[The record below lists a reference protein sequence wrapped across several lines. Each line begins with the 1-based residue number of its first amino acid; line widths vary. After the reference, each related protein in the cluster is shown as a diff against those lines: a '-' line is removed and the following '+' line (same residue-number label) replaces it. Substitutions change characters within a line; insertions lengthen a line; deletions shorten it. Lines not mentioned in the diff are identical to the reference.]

1 MTNSS
6 TFGKIN
12 QWARNS
18 ISLKLLVIGIF
29 VLILLIPS
37 EMVQSLIRE
46 RETTRNEAIS
56 EIWRT
61 WGDRQVLA
69 GPVVSVPVITYK
81 SLANGT
87 VESTTRF
94 LHFLPENLSVSGDVV
109 PVIRYRSI
117 YEVVLY
123 STNLAVQGN
132 FKPLNPKGLNV
143 QPSDIKWDKA
153 YVTFGISDMKGVK
166 ENIDLAWNDSVFRM
180 QPGVPIHDI
189 IQGGVSYPVAI
200 DPSVENKFNFKLQ
213 LNGSRL
219 LSFLPFASE
228 MNVNLTSSWANPSF
242 EGAFIPLDKSVTK
255 DGFTAKWKI
264 LELNRNYGQFGFDN
278 FITNNNDD
286 EMPNR
291 MFDNDRIAPDNAV
304 GAFGVN
310 LIMPVDQYQRTTRAA
325 KYGVL
330 FVILTFV
337 TFFFFELLRKKY
349 VHPLQYLIV
358 GFAVMLFYLLLLSL
372 AEYLLFDLAY
382 GISAVVVTLMVML
395 YAGAIFANRK
405 YGIIVGLIL
414 FMLYAYF
421 YTLLQ
426 LQLYSLLFGSIGM
439 AVMLSVIMI
448 LTRNLHRERQN
459 EELEAEE

>member
-1 MTNSS
+1 MSNSF
-6 TFGKIN
+6 TFSKIN

-37 EMVQSLIRE
+37 EMVQSLIHE
-46 RETTRNEAIS
+46 RETTRNQAIS

-61 WGDRQVLA
+61 WGDRQMLA
-69 GPVVSVPVITYK
+69 GPVISVPVVSVK
-81 SLANGT
+81 ALSNGT
-87 VESTTRF
+87 VESTSRF
-94 LHFLPENLSVSGDVV
+94 LHFLPENLFVSGSVV

-123 STNLAVQGN
+123 SGNFIVKGN
-132 FKPLNPKGLNV
+132 FKPLIPKGLNV
-143 QPSDIKWDKA
+143 QPDDIKWDKA
-153 YVTFGISDMKGVK
+153 YITFGISDMKGVK
-166 ENIDLAWNDSVFRM
+166 ENIDMTWNDSVFRM
-180 QPGVPIHDI
+180 QPGLPVHDI
-189 IQGGVSYPVAI
+189 IKGGVSYPVAV
-200 DPSVENKFNFKLQ
+200 DPMLENKFSFKLR

-219 LSFLPFASE
+219 LSFMPFASE
-228 MNVNLTSSWANPSF
+228 MNVDLSSTWANPSF
-242 EGAFIPLDKSVTK
+242 EGAFIPTEKSVSK
-255 DGFTAKWKI
+255 NGFTAKWKI
-264 LELNRNYGQFGFDN
+264 LELNRNYGQFGFYN
-278 FITNNNDD
+278 FIKNGD
-286 EMPNR
+286 ESAKE
-291 MFDNDRIAPDNAV
+291 MFANDRISPENAEGV
-304 GAFGVN
+304 FGVN

-358 GFAVMLFYLLLLSL
+358 GFAIMLFYLLLLSL
-372 AEYLLFDLAY
+372 VEYLLFDIAY
-382 GISAVVVTLMVML
+382 AISAVAVTLMVML
-395 YAGAIFANRK
+395 YAGAIFNNRK
-405 YGIIVGLIL
+405 YGIIVGMIL

-439 AVMLSVIMI
+439 AVMLSVIMV
-448 LTRNLHRERQN
+448 LTRNLHRERQS
-459 EELEAEE
+459 EESEHED

>member
-1 MTNSS
+1 MSNTT

-46 RETTRNEAIS
+46 RESTRNEAIS

-69 GPVVSVPVITYK
+69 GPVVTVPVVSSKT
-81 SLANGT
+81 LTNGT
-87 VESTTRF
+87 IESSTRF
-94 LHFLPENLSVSGDVV
+94 LHFLPENLSVSGNVV

-123 STNLAVQGN
+123 SSSLAVIGN
-132 FKPLNPKGLNV
+132 FKPLVPKGLNV
-143 QPSDIKWDKA
+143 QPEDIKWDKA

-180 QPGVPIHDI
+180 QPGIPVHDI
-189 IQGGVSYPVAI
+189 IKGGVSIPVAI
-200 DPSVENKFNFKLQ
+200 NPAISNKFSFKLK

-219 LSFLPFASE
+219 LSFLPFASD

-242 EGAFIPLDKSVTK
+242 EGAFIPAEKSVTK
-255 DGFTAKWKI
+255 NGFSAKWKI
-264 LELNRNYGQFGFDN
+264 LELNRNYGQFGFDD
-278 FITNNNDD
+278 FIGFG
-286 EMPNR
+286 EKSPNE
-291 MFDNDRIAPDNAV
+291 MFDNDRIAPENAA
-304 GAFGVN
+304 GGFGVN

-358 GFAVMLFYLLLLSL
+358 GFAIMLFYLLLLSL
-372 AEYLLFDLAY
+372 AEYLLFDIAY
-382 GISAVVVTLMVML
+382 LISATVITLMVML
-395 YAGAIFANRK
+395 YAGAIFSNRR

-439 AVMLSVIMI
+439 VIMLSVVML
-448 LTRNLHRERQN
+448 LTRNLHIERQN
-459 EELEAEE
+459 GALEEDL

>member
-1 MTNSS
+1 MLPTS

-12 QWARNS
+12 HWARNS
-18 ISLKLLVIGIF
+18 ISLKLLVIGLF

-37 EMVQSLIRE
+37 EMVQSLISE
-46 RETTRNEAIS
+46 RENTRNITIS

-69 GPVVSVPVITYK
+69 GPVVSVPVVTVK
-81 SLANGT
+81 SLPNGT
-87 VESTTRF
+87 VESSTRF

-123 STNLAVQGN
+123 SGSLSFKGN
-132 FKPLNPKGLNV
+132 FKPLVPKGLNV
-143 QPSDIKWDKA
+143 QPADIKWDKA

-166 ENIDLAWNDSVFRM
+166 ENINLAWNDSVFRM
-180 QPGVPIHDI
+180 QPGVPVHDI
-189 IQGGVSYPVAI
+189 IKGGVSIPVSINPAM
-200 DPSVENKFNFKLQ
+200 DNNFSFKLQ

-219 LSFLPFASE
+219 LAFLPFASE
-228 MNVNLTSSWANPSF
+228 MNVNLTSTWANPSF
-242 EGAFIPLDKSVTK
+242 EGAFIPSDKSVTK
-255 DGFTAKWKI
+255 KGFIAKWKI

-278 FITNNNDD
+278 FITNG
-286 EMPNR
+286 EEVPNTL
-291 MFDNDRIAPDNAV
+291 FTNDRISPDNSV

-358 GFAVMLFYLLLLSL
+358 GFAIMLFYLLLLSL

-382 GISAVVVTLMVML
+382 AISALVVTLMVML
-395 YAGAIFANRK
+395 YAGAIFNNRK

-439 AVMLSVIMI
+439 AVMLSVIML
-448 LTRNLHRERQN
+448 LTRNLHKEREIESIEQ
-459 EELEAEE
+459 EE

>member
-1 MTNSS
+1 MSNTI
-6 TFGKIN
+6 TFSKIN
-12 QWARNS
+12 MWARNS
-18 ISLKLLVIGIF
+18 ISLKLSVIGIF

-46 RETTRNEAIS
+46 RETTRNQAIS

-61 WGDRQVLA
+61 WGDKQVLA
-69 GPVVSVPVITYK
+69 GPVVSVPVVSLK
-81 SLANGT
+81 SLPNGT
-87 VESTTRF
+87 FESSTRY
-94 LHFLPENLSVSGDVV
+94 LHFLPENLSFSGTVV

-123 STNLAVQGN
+123 SGSLAVKGD
-132 FKPLNPKGLNV
+132 FKPLVPKGLNV
-143 QPSDIKWDKA
+143 QSADIKWDKA

-166 ENIDLAWNDSVFRM
+166 ENIDMAWNDSVYRM
-180 QPGVPIHDI
+180 QPGVPVHDI
-189 IQGGVSYPVAI
+189 IKGGVSIPVSI
-200 DPSVENKFNFKLQ
+200 DPAISNQFNFKLQ

-219 LSFLPFASE
+219 LAFLPFASE
-228 MNVNLTSSWANPSF
+228 MNVNLTSTWANPSF
-242 EGAFIPLDKSVTK
+242 EGAFIPVDKNVTK
-255 DGFTAKWKI
+255 SGFTAKWKI
-264 LELNRNYGQFGFDN
+264 LELNRNYGQFGLDN
-278 FITNNNDD
+278 FINNGDD
-286 EMPNR
+286 SQKG
-291 MFDNDRIAPDNAV
+291 MFDNDRISPDNST

-337 TFFFFELLRKKY
+337 TFFFFELLKKKY

-358 GFAVMLFYLLLLSL
+358 GFAIMLFYLLLLSL

-382 GISAVVVTLMVML
+382 VVSAVVVTLMVML
-395 YAGAIFANRK
+395 YAGAIFSNRK
-405 YGIIVGLIL
+405 YGIVVGLIL

-426 LQLYSLLFGSIGM
+426 LQFYSLLFGSIGM
-439 AVMLSVIMI
+439 AVMLSVIML
-448 LTRNLHRERQN
+448 LTRNLHKERGN
-459 EELEAEE
+459 DVLEPEE

>member
-123 STNLAVQGN
+123 STSLAVKGN

-153 YVTFGISDMKGVK
+153 YITFGISDMKGVK
-166 ENIDLAWNDSVFRM
+166 DNIDLAWNDSVFRM

-189 IQGGVSYPVAI
+189 IRGGVSYPVAI
-200 DPSVENKFNFKLQ
+200 DPAIENKFSFKLQ

-228 MNVNLTSSWANPSF
+228 MNVDLSSTWANPSF
-242 EGAFIPLDKSVTK
+242 EGAFIPTEKSVTK
-255 DGFTAKWKI
+255 AGFTAKWKI

-278 FITNNNDD
+278 FINNGEDT
-286 EMPNR
+286 PNL
-291 MFDNDRIAPDNAV
+291 MFANDRISPDNAE
-304 GAFGVN
+304 GGFGVN

-358 GFAVMLFYLLLLSL
+358 GFAIMLFYLLLLSL

-382 GISAVVVTLMVML
+382 AISAVVVTLMVML
-395 YAGAIFANRK
+395 YAGAIFSNHK

-439 AVMLSVIMI
+439 VAMLSVIMA
-448 LTRNLHRERQN
+448 LTRNLHRERQV
-459 EELEAEE
+459 EETEQEV

>member
-1 MTNSS
+1 MSNST

-29 VLILLIPS
+29 VLLLLIPS
-37 EMVQSLIRE
+37 GMVQSLISE
-46 RETTRNEAIS
+46 REGTRNQAIS

-61 WGDRQVLA
+61 WGDRQTLS
-69 GPVVSVPVITYK
+69 GPVVSVPVVTTTQ
-81 SLANGT
+81 SNNGSKET
-87 VESTTRF
+87 NTRY
-94 LHFLPENLSVSGDVV
+94 LHFLPENLTVKGNVT

-123 STNLAVQGN
+123 SGSFMISGN
-132 FKPLNPKGLNV
+132 FNPLETTGLNV
-143 QPSDIKWDKA
+143 QTDEIRWEKA
-153 YVTFGISDMKGVK
+153 VVSFGITDMKGVK

-180 QPGVPIHDI
+180 QPGVPVRDI
-189 IQGGVSYPVAI
+189 IKGGISIPVSV
-200 DPSVENKFNFKLQ
+200 DPARKNNFSFKLQ
-213 LNGSRL
+213 LNGSRS

-228 MNVNLTSSWANPSF
+228 MNVDITSSWSNPSF
-242 EGAFIPLDKSVTK
+242 EGAFIP
-255 DGFTAKWKI
+255 TAKTVTDSGFNARWKV
-264 LELNRNYGQFGFDN
+264 LELNRNYGQSGFGD
-278 FITNNNDD
+278 FIGNYETSPGDIF
-286 EMPNR
+286 E
-291 MFDNDRIAPDNAV
+291 NDRIAPENRA
-304 GAFGVN
+304 GGFGVN

-358 GFAVMLFYLLLLSL
+358 GFAVILFYLLLLSL
-372 AEYLLFDLAY
+372 AEYLLFDIAY
-382 GISAVVVTLMVML
+382 AISALVITLMVML
-395 YAGAIFANRK
+395 YAGAIFSNRR

-421 YTLLQ
+421 YILLQ

-439 AVMLSVIMI
+439 VVMLSVVMI
-448 LTRNLHRERQN
+448 LTRNLHQARHLEDS
-459 EELEAEE
+459 EPEL

>member
-1 MTNSS
+1 MSNSF

-81 SLANGT
+81 SMANGT

-123 STNLAVQGN
+123 STSLAVKGN

-153 YVTFGISDMKGVK
+153 YITFGISDMKGVK

-180 QPGVPIHDI
+180 QPGVPVHDI
-189 IQGGVSYPVAI
+189 IRGGVSYPLAI
-200 DPSVENKFNFKLQ
+200 DPAIENKFSFKLQ

-228 MNVNLTSSWANPSF
+228 MDVNLTSTWANPSF
-242 EGAFIPLDKSVTK
+242 EGAFIPAEKSVTK
-255 DGFTAKWKI
+255 TGFTANWKI

-278 FITNNNDD
+278 FINSSEDSPN
-286 EMPNR
+286 EM
-291 MFDNDRIAPDNAV
+291 FTKDRISPDNTA

-358 GFAVMLFYLLLLSL
+358 GFAIMLFYLLLLSL

-382 GISAVVVTLMVML
+382 AISAVVVTLMVML

-439 AVMLSVIMI
+439 AVMLSVIMV
-448 LTRNLHRERQN
+448 LTRNLHRERQV
-459 EELEAEE
+459 EETEQEV

>member
-1 MTNSS
+1 MSTNITLS
-6 TFGKIN
+6 KVN
-12 QWARNS
+12 NWARNS
-18 ISLKLLVIGIF
+18 ISLKLLVIGFF

-37 EMVQSLIRE
+37 EMMQSLIRE
-46 RETTRNEAIS
+46 RETTRDQTAS

-61 WGDRQVLA
+61 WGDKQVLA
-69 GPVVSVPVITYK
+69 GPVVSVPVVTQK
-81 SLANGT
+81 SADAGT
-87 VESTTRF
+87 VESPTHY
-94 LHFLPENLSVSGDVV
+94 LHFLAENLDITGDIL

-123 STNLAVQGN
+123 SASLQVKGN
-132 FKPLNPKGLNV
+132 FRPLVPKGLNV
-143 QPSDIKWDKA
+143 QPTDIKWDRA

-166 ENIDLAWNDSVFRM
+166 ENIDLTWNDSLYRM
-180 QPGVPIHDI
+180 QPGVPVHDI
-189 IQGGVSYPVAI
+189 IKGGVSVPVAI
-200 DPSVENKFNFKLQ
+200 NPNSENKFKFKLQ

-219 LSFLPFASE
+219 LAFMPFASE
-228 MNVNLTSSWANPSF
+228 MNVTLASPWSNPSF
-242 EGAFIPLDKSVTK
+242 EGAFIPGDKTISNK
-255 DGFTAKWKI
+255 GFAAKWKI
-264 LELNRNYGQFGFDN
+264 LELNRNYGQFGLDD
-278 FITNNNDD
+278 FIGSVQNESNELYTK
-286 EMPNR
+286 
-291 MFDNDRIAPDNAV
+291 DRINAENKM
-304 GAFGVN
+304 GIFGVN

-358 GFAVMLFYLLLLSL
+358 GFAIMLFYLLLLSL
-372 AEYLLFDLAY
+372 AEYMIFDIAY
-382 GISAVVVTLMVML
+382 GIAALVVTVMVML
-395 YAGAIFANRK
+395 YAGAIFSSRK

-439 AVMLSVIMI
+439 AIMLSVIML
-448 LTRNLHRERQN
+448 LTRKLHLERQSSVSDHD
-459 EELEAEE
+459 E

>member
-6 TFGKIN
+6 VFGKIN

-29 VLILLIPS
+29 VLILIIPS
-37 EMVQSLIRE
+37 EMVQSLISE
-46 RETTRNEAIS
+46 RESTRNEAIS

-69 GPVVSVPVITYK
+69 GPVVSVPVVTYK
-81 SLANGT
+81 SLPNGT
-87 VESTTRF
+87 VESATHF
-94 LHFLPENLSVSGDVV
+94 LHFLPDNLTVTGNVV

-123 STNLAVQGN
+123 SSTLAVKGD
-132 FKPLNPKGLNV
+132 FKPLVPKGLNI
-143 QPSDIKWDKA
+143 QPADIKWDKA
-153 YVTFGISDMKGVK
+153 YVTIGISDMKGVK

-180 QPGVPIHDI
+180 QPGVPVHDI
-189 IQGGVSYPVAI
+189 VKGGVSIPVVI
-200 DPSVENKFNFKLQ
+200 DPTLNNKFSFKLQ

-228 MNVNLTSSWANPSF
+228 MNVNLTSAWANPSF
-242 EGAFIPLDKSVTK
+242 EGAFIPTEKSVTK
-255 DGFTAKWKI
+255 SGFTAKWKI
-264 LELNRNYGQFGFDN
+264 LELNRNYGQFGLDD
-278 FITNNNDD
+278 FISNGEEKSTDI
-286 EMPNR
+286 
-291 MFDNDRIAPDNAV
+291 FTNDRISPDNKA
-304 GAFGVN
+304 GGFGVN

-358 GFAVMLFYLLLLSL
+358 GFAIMLFYLLLLSF

-382 GISAVVVTLMVML
+382 AISAVVVTLMVML
-395 YAGAIFANRK
+395 YAGAIFSNRK

-439 AVMLSVIMI
+439 AVMLSVIMV
-448 LTRNLHRERQN
+448 LTRNLHKEREI
-459 EELEAEE
+459 EILESEG

>member
-1 MTNSS
+1 M
-6 TFGKIN
+6 
-12 QWARNS
+12 
-18 ISLKLLVIGIF
+18 
-29 VLILLIPS
+29 LILLIPS

-69 GPVVSVPVITYK
+69 GPVVSVPVVTVK
-81 SLANGT
+81 SLPNGT
-87 VESTTRF
+87 VESNTRF
-94 LHFLPENLSVSGDVV
+94 LHFLPDNLTVSGDVV

-123 STNLAVQGN
+123 SSTLNISGN
-132 FKPLNPKGLNV
+132 FKPLVPKGLNV
-143 QPSDIKWDKA
+143 QPADIKWDKA

-180 QPGVPIHDI
+180 QPGVPVHDI
-189 IQGGVSYPVAI
+189 IKGGVSIPVAI
-200 DPSVENKFNFKLQ
+200 DPAIDNKFGFKLQ

-228 MNVNLTSSWANPSF
+228 MNVDLKSTWANPSF
-242 EGAFIPLDKSVTK
+242 EGAFIPTDKNVTK
-255 DGFTAKWKI
+255 KGFTAKWKI
-264 LELNRNYGQFGFDN
+264 LELNRNYGQFGFDD
-278 FITNNNDD
+278 FINTD
-286 EMPNR
+286 EDKSSDL
-291 MFDNDRIAPDNAV
+291 FTNDRISPDNKA
-304 GAFGVN
+304 GGFGVN

-358 GFAVMLFYLLLLSL
+358 GFAIMLFYLLLLSF

-382 GISAVVVTLMVML
+382 AISAVVVTLMVML
-395 YAGAIFANRK
+395 YAGAIFSNRK

-439 AVMLSVIMI
+439 AVMLSVIML
-448 LTRNLHRERQN
+448 LTRNLHRER
-459 EELEAEE
+459 EVDTIEPEG

>member
-1 MTNSS
+1 
-6 TFGKIN
+6 
-12 QWARNS
+12 
-18 ISLKLLVIGIF
+18 
-29 VLILLIPS
+29 
-37 EMVQSLIRE
+37 MVQSLIRE

-69 GPVVSVPVITYK
+69 GPVVSVPVVTLK
-81 SLANGT
+81 SLPNGT
-87 VESTTRF
+87 VESNTRF
-94 LHFLPENLSVSGDVV
+94 LHFLPENLSISGDVV
-109 PVIRYRSI
+109 PLIRYRSI
-117 YEVVLY
+117 YEAVLY
-123 STNLAVQGN
+123 SSTLNIKGN
-132 FKPLNPKGLNV
+132 FKPLVPKGLNV
-143 QPSDIKWDKA
+143 QPGDIKWDKA

-180 QPGVPIHDI
+180 QPGVPVHDI
-189 IQGGVSYPVAI
+189 IKGGVNMPVAI
-200 DPSVENKFNFKLQ
+200 DPAIDNKFSFKLQ

-228 MNVNLTSSWANPSF
+228 MNVDLKSTWANPSF
-242 EGAFIPLDKSVTK
+242 EGAFIPSDKNITK
-255 DGFTAKWKI
+255 QGFTAKWKI
-264 LELNRNYGQFGFDN
+264 LELNRNYGQFGFDD
-278 FITNNNDD
+278 FINTGEDKSNDL
-286 EMPNR
+286 
-291 MFDNDRIAPDNAV
+291 FTNDRISPDNKA
-304 GAFGVN
+304 GGFGVN

-358 GFAVMLFYLLLLSL
+358 GFAIMLFYLLLLSM
-372 AEYLLFDLAY
+372 AEYMLFDIAY
-382 GISAVVVTLMVML
+382 AISAIVVTLMVML
-395 YAGAIFANRK
+395 YAGAIFSNRK

-439 AVMLSVIMI
+439 AVMLSVIML
-448 LTRNLHRERQN
+448 LTRNLHKEREMESIEQ
-459 EELEAEE
+459 EE

>member
-1 MTNSS
+1 MSTSS
-6 TFGKIN
+6 TFSKIN

-18 ISLKLLVIGIF
+18 ISLNLSVIGLF

-37 EMVQSLIRE
+37 EMVQSLIRD

-61 WGDRQVLA
+61 WGDKQVLA
-69 GPVVSVPVITYK
+69 GPVVSVPVVTLK
-81 SLANGT
+81 SLPNGT
-87 VESTTRF
+87 VESNTRF

-123 STNLAVQGN
+123 SGKLDVKGN
-132 FKPLNPKGLNV
+132 FKPLVPKGLNV
-143 QPSDIKWDKA
+143 QAADIKWDKA

-180 QPGVPIHDI
+180 MPGVPVHDI
-189 IQGGVSYPVAI
+189 IKGGVSIPVVIDPAI
-200 DPSVENKFNFKLQ
+200 DNKFSFKLQ

-219 LSFLPFASE
+219 LAFLPFASE
-228 MNVNLTSSWANPSF
+228 MNVNITSSWANPSF
-242 EGAFIPLDKSVTK
+242 EGAFIPAEKSVTK
-255 DGFTAKWKI
+255 NGFTANWKI

-278 FITNNNDD
+278 FISNGEEKPN
-286 EMPNR
+286 EM
-291 MFDNDRIAPDNAV
+291 FANDRISPDNAA
-304 GAFGVN
+304 GGFGVN

-358 GFAVMLFYLLLLSL
+358 GFAIMLFYLLLLSF

-382 GISAVVVTLMVML
+382 AISAVVVTLMVML
-395 YAGAIFANRK
+395 YAGAIFGNRK

-439 AVMLSVIMI
+439 AVMLSVIML
-448 LTRNLHRERQN
+448 LTRNLHKER
-459 EELEAEE
+459 ELESIEQEE

>member
-1 MTNSS
+1 MSNSV

-18 ISLKLLVIGIF
+18 ISLKLMVIGLF
-29 VLILLIPS
+29 VLILIIPS
-37 EMVQSLIRE
+37 EMVQSLISE
-46 RETTRNEAIS
+46 RETTRNQAIS

-61 WGDRQVLA
+61 WGDKQVLA
-69 GPVVSVPVITYK
+69 GPVVSVPVVTLK
-81 SLANGT
+81 SLPNGT
-87 VESTTRF
+87 VESSTRF
-94 LHFLPENLSVSGDVV
+94 LHFLPENLSVTGTVT

-123 STNLAVQGN
+123 SSNLTVKGN
-132 FKPLNPKGLNV
+132 FKPLFPKGLNV
-143 QPSDIKWDKA
+143 QPADIKWDRA

-180 QPGVPIHDI
+180 QPGVPVHDI
-189 IQGGVSYPVAI
+189 IKGGVSIPVAI
-200 DPSVENKFNFKLQ
+200 DPDIENNFSFKLQ
-213 LNGSRL
+213 INGSRL
-219 LSFLPFASE
+219 LAFLPFASE
-228 MNVNLTSSWANPSF
+228 MNVDLASSWANPSF
-242 EGAFIPLDKSVTK
+242 EGAFIPTDKNVTK
-255 DGFTAKWKI
+255 NGFTAKWKI
-264 LELNRNYGQFGFDN
+264 LELNRNYGQFGLDN
-278 FITNNNDD
+278 FVNSGG
-286 EMPNR
+286 EEQSKE
-291 MFDNDRIAPDNAV
+291 MFDKDRISPENTM

-358 GFAVMLFYLLLLSL
+358 GFAIMLFYLLLLSF

-382 GISAVVVTLMVML
+382 AISAVVVTLMVML
-395 YAGAIFANRK
+395 YAGAIFSNRK

>member
-1 MTNSS
+1 MANSI

-46 RETTRNEAIS
+46 RETTRNQAIS

-61 WGDRQVLA
+61 WGDKQVLA
-69 GPVVSVPVITYK
+69 GPVVSVPVVTFK
-81 SLANGT
+81 SLPNGT
-87 VESTTRF
+87 VESSTQF
-94 LHFLPENLSVSGDVV
+94 LHFLPENLWVSGTVV

-123 STNLAVQGN
+123 SGKLTVNGN
-132 FKPLNPKGLNV
+132 FKPMVPKGLNI
-143 QPSDIKWDKA
+143 QPADIKWDKA

-180 QPGVPIHDI
+180 QPGIPVHDI
-189 IQGGVSYPVAI
+189 IKGGVSIPVVI
-200 DPSVENKFNFKLQ
+200 DPAISNKFNFKLQ

-219 LSFLPFASE
+219 LAFLPFASE
-228 MNVNLTSSWANPSF
+228 MNVNLASSWANPSF
-242 EGAFIPLDKSVTK
+242 EGAFIPTDKSVTK
-255 DGFTAKWKI
+255 NGFTAKWKI
-264 LELNRNYGQFGFDN
+264 LELNRNYGQFGLNN
-278 FITNNNDD
+278 FINGGG
-286 EMPNR
+286 EEPSKE
-291 MFDNDRIAPDNAV
+291 MFDKDRISPDNST

-358 GFAVMLFYLLLLSL
+358 GFAIMLFYLLLLSL

-382 GISAVVVTLMVML
+382 AISAIVVTLMVML
-395 YAGAIFANRK
+395 YAGAIFSNRK

-439 AVMLSVIMI
+439 VVMLSVIML
-448 LTRNLHRERQN
+448 LTRNLHKETGSETVET
-459 EELEAEE
+459 EE

>member
-1 MTNSS
+1 MTNSI

-18 ISLKLLVIGIF
+18 ISLKLTVMGIF

-46 RETTRNEAIS
+46 RETTRDQAIS

-69 GPVVSVPVITYK
+69 GPVVSVPVVTLK
-81 SLANGT
+81 SLPNGT
-87 VESTTRF
+87 VESSTQF

-123 STNLAVQGN
+123 SGSLAVKGD
-132 FKPLNPKGLNV
+132 FKPLVPKGLNI
-143 QPSDIKWDKA
+143 QPADIKWEKA

-180 QPGVPIHDI
+180 QPGVPVHDI
-189 IQGGVSYPVAI
+189 IKGGVSIPVAI
-200 DPSVENKFNFKLQ
+200 DPLISNKFSFKLQ

-219 LSFLPFASE
+219 LAFLPFASE
-228 MNVNLTSSWANPSF
+228 MNVDLTSQWANPSF
-242 EGAFIPLDKSVTK
+242 EGAFIPTEKSVTK
-255 DGFTAKWKI
+255 NGFTAKWKI
-264 LELNRNYGQFGFDN
+264 LELNRNYGQFGLDN
-278 FITNNNDD
+278 FISGG
-286 EMPNR
+286 EESQKL
-291 MFDNDRIAPDNAV
+291 MFDKDRISPDNAT

-358 GFAVMLFYLLLLSL
+358 GFAIMLFYLLLLSM
-372 AEYLLFDLAY
+372 AEYMLFDLAY
-382 GISAVVVTLMVML
+382 AISAVVVTLMVML
-395 YAGAIFANRK
+395 YAVAIFSNRK

-439 AVMLSVIMI
+439 AVMLSVIML
-448 LTRNLHRERQN
+448 LTRNLHKERES
-459 EELEAEE
+459 ELIEPGE

>member
-1 MTNSS
+1 MLSNSS
-6 TFGKIN
+6 TFTRIN

-18 ISLKLLVIGIF
+18 ISLKLVVIGIF
-29 VLILLIPS
+29 VLVLLIPS

-46 RETTRNEAIS
+46 RETTRNVAIS

-69 GPVVSVPVITYK
+69 GPVVSVPVVTGRA
-81 SLANGT
+81 LPNGT
-87 VESTTRF
+87 FESSTRF
-94 LHFLPENLSVSGDVV
+94 LHFLPENLTVTGEIT

-123 STNLAVQGN
+123 SGSLLVKGN
-132 FKPLNPKGLNV
+132 FMPLVPKGLNV
-143 QPSDIKWDKA
+143 QAGDIRWDKA

-166 ENIDLAWNDSVFRM
+166 ENINLGWNDSVFRM
-180 QPGVPIHDI
+180 QPGVPVHDI
-189 IQGGVSYPVAI
+189 IKGGVSYPVAI
-200 DPSVENKFNFKLQ
+200 DPAISNKFSFNLQ

-219 LSFLPFASE
+219 LAFMPFASE
-228 MNVNLTSSWANPSF
+228 MNVALKSTWANPSF
-242 EGAFIPLDKSVTK
+242 EGAFIPANKQVTK
-255 DGFTAKWKI
+255 KGFTASWKI
-264 LELNRNYGQFGFDN
+264 LELNRNYGQFGLDN
-278 FITNNNDD
+278 FITTD
-286 EMPNR
+286 EQATKGIYES
-291 MFDNDRIAPDNAV
+291 DRISADNPEGV
-304 GAFGVN
+304 FGVN
-310 LIMPVDQYQRTTRAA
+310 FIMPVDQYQRTNRAA

-358 GFAVMLFYLLLLSL
+358 GFAIMLFYLLLLSL
-372 AEYLLFDLAY
+372 AEYLIFDLAY
-382 GISAVVVTLMVML
+382 AISALVVTLMVML
-395 YAGAIFANRK
+395 YAGAIFNNRK

-439 AVMLSVIMI
+439 VIMLSVIML
-448 LTRNLHRERQN
+448 LTRNIHRESVAAVEQQ
-459 EELEAEE
+459 E

>member
-1 MTNSS
+1 MSSNS

-18 ISLKLLVIGIF
+18 ISLKLSVIGLF

-69 GPVVSVPVITYK
+69 GPVVSVPVVTLK
-81 SLANGT
+81 SLPNGT
-87 VESTTRF
+87 VESNTRF

-109 PVIRYRSI
+109 PLIRYRSI
-117 YEVVLY
+117 YEAVLY
-123 STNLAVQGN
+123 SSTLNIKGN
-132 FKPLNPKGLNV
+132 FKLLVPKGLNV
-143 QPSDIKWDKA
+143 QPADIKWDKA

-180 QPGVPIHDI
+180 QPGVPVRDI
-189 IQGGVSYPVAI
+189 IKGGVSIPVSVDPAI
-200 DPSVENKFNFKLQ
+200 DNRFSFKLQ

-228 MNVNLTSSWANPSF
+228 MNVDLKSTWTNPSF
-242 EGAFIPLDKSVTK
+242 EGAFIPSDKNITK
-255 DGFTAKWKI
+255 QGFTAKWKI
-264 LELNRNYGQFGFDN
+264 LELNRNYGQFGFDD
-278 FITNNNDD
+278 FINTGEDKSNDL
-286 EMPNR
+286 
-291 MFDNDRIAPDNAV
+291 FTNDRISPDNKT
-304 GAFGVN
+304 GGFGVN

-358 GFAVMLFYLLLLSL
+358 GFAIMLFYLLLLSM
-372 AEYLLFDLAY
+372 AEYMLFDLAY
-382 GISAVVVTLMVML
+382 AISAVVVTLMVML
-395 YAGAIFANRK
+395 YAGAIFSNRK

-439 AVMLSVIMI
+439 AVMLSVIML
-448 LTRNLHRERQN
+448 LTRDLHKERDVDEN
-459 EELEAEE
+459 EKAE

>member
-1 MTNSS
+1 M
-6 TFGKIN
+6 
-12 QWARNS
+12 
-18 ISLKLLVIGIF
+18 
-29 VLILLIPS
+29 LILLIPS
-37 EMVQSLIRE
+37 EMVQSLISE
-46 RETTRNEAIS
+46 RENTRNVAIS

-61 WGDRQVLA
+61 WGDKQVLA
-69 GPVVSVPVITYK
+69 GPVVSVPVVTVK
-81 SLANGT
+81 SLPNGT

-94 LHFLPENLSVSGDVV
+94 LNFLPENLFVSGDVV

-123 STNLAVQGN
+123 SSRLSISGN
-132 FKPLNPKGLNV
+132 FKPLVPKGLNV
-143 QPSDIKWDKA
+143 QPADIKWDKA

-180 QPGVPIHDI
+180 QPGVPVHDI
-189 IQGGVSYPVAI
+189 IKGGVSYPVAV
-200 DPSVENKFNFKLQ
+200 DPGLSNKFSFKIQ

-219 LSFLPFASE
+219 LAFLPFASE
-228 MNVNLTSSWANPSF
+228 MNVNLTSTWANPSF
-242 EGAFIPLDKSVTK
+242 EGAFIPVEKNVTK
-255 DGFTAKWKI
+255 KGFTAKWKI
-264 LELNRNYGQFGFDN
+264 LELNRNYGQFGFDD
-278 FITNNNDD
+278 FINSD
-286 EMPNR
+286 EEKSNE
-291 MFDNDRIAPDNAV
+291 MFANDRISPDNKA
-304 GAFGVN
+304 GGFGVN

-358 GFAVMLFYLLLLSL
+358 GFAIMLFYLLLLSF

-382 GISAVVVTLMVML
+382 AISAVIVTLMVML
-395 YAGAIFANRK
+395 YAGAIFSNRK

-439 AVMLSVIMI
+439 AVMLSVIML
-448 LTRNLHRERQN
+448 LTRNLHKERES
-459 EELEAEE
+459 EVIEAEE

>member
-1 MTNSS
+1 MSNTS
-6 TFGKIN
+6 TFSKIN

-18 ISLKLLVIGIF
+18 ISLKLSVIGLF

-46 RETTRNEAIS
+46 RETTRNQAIS

-69 GPVVSVPVITYK
+69 GPIVSVPVVTVK
-81 SLANGT
+81 SIPNGT
-87 VESTTRF
+87 VESSTRF

-123 STNLAVQGN
+123 SGSLAFKGN
-132 FKPLNPKGLNV
+132 FKPLVPKGLNV
-143 QPSDIKWDKA
+143 QPGDIKWDKA
-153 YVTFGISDMKGVK
+153 YVTFGISDMKGIK

-180 QPGVPIHDI
+180 QPGVPVHDVI
-189 IQGGVSYPVAI
+189 KGGVSIPASI
-200 DPSVENKFNFKLQ
+200 DPSVVNNFSFKLQ

-219 LSFLPFASE
+219 LAFLPFASE
-228 MNVNLTSSWANPSF
+228 MNVNLASAWANPSF
-242 EGAFIPLDKSVTK
+242 EGAFIPSDKSVTK
-255 DGFTAKWKI
+255 KGFTAKWKI

-278 FITNNNDD
+278 FINNGEAD
-286 EMPNR
+286 PNA
-291 MFDNDRIAPDNAV
+291 MFTNDRISADNSV

-358 GFAVMLFYLLLLSL
+358 GFAIMLFYLLLLSL

-382 GISAVVVTLMVML
+382 AISALVITLMVML
-395 YAGAIFANRK
+395 YAGAIFNNTK
-405 YGIIVGLIL
+405 YGVIVGLIL

-439 AVMLSVIMI
+439 AVMLSVIML
-448 LTRNLHRERQN
+448 LTRNLHKEREIESIEQ
-459 EELEAEE
+459 EE

>member
-1 MTNSS
+1 MSNYS
-6 TFGKIN
+6 TFGKVN

-18 ISLKLLVIGIF
+18 ISLKLMVIGIF

-46 RETTRNEAIS
+46 RETTRNQAIS

-61 WGDRQVLA
+61 WGDRQVLS
-69 GPVVSVPVITYK
+69 GPVVSVPVVT
-81 SLANGT
+81 STVLANGA
-87 VESTTRF
+87 VEASTRY
-94 LHFLPENLSVSGDVV
+94 LHFLPENLSVTGDIA
-109 PVIRYRSI
+109 PEIRYRSI
-117 YEVVLY
+117 YEAVLY
-123 STNLAVQGN
+123 SCSLDVTGN
-132 FKPLNPKGLNV
+132 FKPLLPKGLNV
-143 QPSDIKWDKA
+143 QPADIRWEKA
-153 YVTFGISDMKGVK
+153 FITLGISDMKGIK
-166 ENIDLAWNDSVFRM
+166 ENIDLAWNDSVYRM
-180 QPGVPIHDI
+180 QPGVPVRDI
-189 IQGGVSYPVAI
+189 ISGGVSIPLVV
-200 DPSVENKFNFKLQ
+200 DPLLEHKFSFKLQ

-228 MNVNLTSSWANPSF
+228 LNVKLTSPWANPSF
-242 EGAFIPLDKSVTK
+242 EGAFIPAGKSVTK
-255 DGFTAKWKI
+255 DGFNAEWKI

-278 FITNNNDD
+278 FIGTNQERPNDI
-286 EMPNR
+286 
-291 MFDNDRIAPDNAV
+291 FAGDRISSENTL

-358 GFAVMLFYLLLLSL
+358 GFAVMLFYLLLLSM
-372 AEYLLFDLAY
+372 AEYMLFDLAY
-382 GISAVVVTLMVML
+382 AISAVVVTLMVML
-395 YAGAIFANRK
+395 YAGAIFSNRK

-448 LTRNLHRERQN
+448 LTRNLHREREN
-459 EELEAEE
+459 EDIEQDL

>member
-1 MTNSS
+1 MSNNS
-6 TFGKIN
+6 TFVKIN

-18 ISLKLLVIGIF
+18 ISLKLLVIGLF

-69 GPVVSVPVITYK
+69 GPVVSVPVVTVK
-81 SLANGT
+81 SLPNGT

-94 LHFLPENLSVSGDVV
+94 LHFLPESLSVSGDVV

-123 STNLAVQGN
+123 SSKLTVNGN
-132 FKPLNPKGLNV
+132 FKPLVPRGLNV
-143 QPSDIKWDKA
+143 QPADIKWDKA

-180 QPGVPIHDI
+180 QPGVPVHDI
-189 IQGGVSYPVAI
+189 IKGGVSIPVVI
-200 DPSVENKFNFKLQ
+200 DPAVNNKFSFKLQ

-228 MNVNLTSSWANPSF
+228 MNVDLKSTWANPSF
-242 EGAFIPLDKSVTK
+242 EGAFIPTEKSVTK
-255 DGFTAKWKI
+255 KGFTAKWKI
-264 LELNRNYGQFGFDN
+264 LELNRNYGQFGFDD
-278 FITNNNDD
+278 FINSGEEKSN
-286 EMPNR
+286 EM
-291 MFDNDRIAPDNAV
+291 FTNDRISPDNKA
-304 GAFGVN
+304 GGFGVN

-358 GFAVMLFYLLLLSL
+358 GFAIMLFYLLLLSL

-382 GISAVVVTLMVML
+382 AISAVVVTLMVML
-395 YAGAIFANRK
+395 YAGAIFSNRK

-439 AVMLSVIMI
+439 AVMLSVIML
-448 LTRNLHRERQN
+448 LTRNLHKERESEIIDP
-459 EELEAEE
+459 EE